1 MTGTVYAL
9 QDPRTMEI
17 RYVGFSTYLPGKRA
31 MQHIW
36 EARHRRRHPVSV
48 KAKRPRGKR
57 PPYEKYDWLMELDDA
72 GLAPI
77 IVEILHGVAKAE
89 SDHWEL
95 LVMSICERCGN
106 RLTNER
112 RNSEADRI
120 RRTRIGERDD
130 LSADQAAH
138 RIVVAALERPT
149 P

>member
-1 MTGTVYAL
+1 
-9 QDPRTMEI
+9 
-17 RYVGFSTYLPGKRA
+17 
-31 MQHIW
+31 
-36 EARHRRRHPVSV
+36 
-48 KAKRPRGKR
+48 
-57 PPYEKYDWLMELDDA
+57 MELDDA

-77 IVEILHGVAKAE
+77 VVEILHGVAKAE

-120 RRTRIGERDD
+120 RRTRIGERDG

-138 RIVVAALERPT
+138 RIVVAALERQAERGSSR
-149 P
+149 